1 MATSTFYSQIGA
13 NKRNSI
19 LLVLAVVL
27 LLGVLGLAIGWAVT
41 GDPRAALPSL
51 GIAIAIGLAAS
62 LFSYFR
68 GDSVVLSISGAKEVT
83 VESAPQLMN
92 VVQEMAIAA
101 NVPMPKVYL
110 IDDTAP
116 NAFATGRDPKH
127 ASVAITTGLLQKL
140 DREELQGVMAH
151 ELSHVRNFDIRFSLL
166 VGVLVGSIALL
177 ADFFL
182 RFTFWGGG
190 GRRSRS
196 SNDSGGGGGLQIVV
210 FIVAILLAIIAPIM
224 ARLVQMAV
232 SRQREYLADAS
243 GVELTRNPVGLE
255 RALAKISLD
264 TEPLEVANRATQ
276 HLYFENPIK
285 AATGTSSNLFSTHP
299 AALDRINRLRELN
312 GQPAVA
318 NAVMVLDPAAMRASL
333 GAAAGLAPTVA
344 PEGTPDG
351 TQPPLPP
358 APTGWNRPS

>member
-1 MATSTFYSQIGA
+1 MVATTFYSQIGA

-19 LLVLAVVL
+19 LLVLAVVA

-41 GDPRAALPSL
+41 GDPRAAIPSL
-51 GIAIAIGLAAS
+51 GVAIAVGLIAS
-62 LFSYFR
+62 LFSYYA
-68 GDSVVLSISGAKEVT
+68 GDSVVLGISGAKEVT
-83 VESAPQLMN
+83 AEQAPQLWN

-116 NAFATGRDPKH
+116 NAFATGRDPQH
-127 ASVAITTGLLQKL
+127 ASVAITIGLLQKL
-140 DREELQGVMAH
+140 DREELQGVIAH
-151 ELSHVRNFDIRFSLL
+151 ELSHIRNFDIRFSLL

-196 SNDSGGGGGLQIVV
+196 SNEGGGGGLQIVV
-210 FIVAILLAIIAPIM
+210 FIVAIMLAILAPIV
-224 ARLVQMAV
+224 ARLVQMAI

-255 RALAKISLD
+255 QALAKIALD
-264 TEPLEVANRATQ
+264 KEPLEVANRATQ

-285 AATGTSSNLFSTHP
+285 AADGRSSSLFSTHP
-299 AALDRINRLRELN
+299 PVVERINRLRELN
-312 GQPAVA
+312 GQPAITD
-318 NAVMVLDPAAMRASL
+318 AVQVLDPTAMRAAQGGS
-333 GAAAGLAPTVA
+333 AAF
-344 PEGTPDG
+344 EGSPAV
-351 TQPPLPP
+351 PPPPP
-358 APTGWNRPS
+358 APRDWNRPS